1 MTLDELV
8 TYLVANLPAQITA
21 HSTTA
26 VPLDAIPSTQI
37 WPREFRDP
45 NGSASIWLEP
55 GEEESEILTCGTRE
69 VMLPISA
76 YIFVQRDTEAQLRL
90 KAYAYRDA
98 LQDCLAAHPDF
109 VQVLKRDY
117 FDGVE
122 GINGVKAAKL
132 DLEFRYEETL

>member
-8 TYLVANLPAQITA
+8 TYLVANLPAHITA
-21 HSTTA
+21 HSTTP
-26 VPLDAIPSTQI
+26 VPLEAISAAQI
-37 WPREFRDP
+37 WAREYRDP

-55 GEEESEILTCGTRE
+55 GDEESEILTTTTRE

-76 YIFVQRDTEAQLRL
+76 YIFVQRDTEAQMRL

-98 LQDCLAAHPDF
+98 LQDCLADHPDF
-109 VQVLKRDY
+109 VQVIRRDY

-122 GINGVKAAKL
+122 GITGVKAAKL
-132 DLEFRYEETL
+132 ELEFRYEENL